1 MRIALVLAAGLLL
14 GSTSLPAESPST
26 KTTGKRCIVKEALA
40 GPVVRDDG
48 RVYFRGQPNSHL
60 SYLAV
65 FKGGR
70 CPGLNRFAAVSI
82 ETSGPNYC
90 AGDKLRSLNPPS
102 TLPGPICVI
111 DHFQPFDGEVDDPVD

>member
-1 MRIALVLAAGLLL
+1 MKISPVLAAGLLL
-14 GSTSLPAESPST
+14 GSTSVPAKPPST
-26 KTTGKRCIVKEALA
+26 ETTGKRCIGKTALA
-40 GPVVRDDG
+40 GPVARDDG
-48 RVYFRGQPNSHL
+48 RVYFRGEPNSHR

-82 ETSGPNYC
+82 ETDGPNYC

-102 TLPGPICVI
+102 TLPGPVCVI